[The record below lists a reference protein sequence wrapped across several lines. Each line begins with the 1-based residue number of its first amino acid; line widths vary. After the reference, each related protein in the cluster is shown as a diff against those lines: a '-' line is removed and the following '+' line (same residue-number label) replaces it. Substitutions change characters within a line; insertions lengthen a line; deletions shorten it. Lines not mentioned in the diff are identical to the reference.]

1 MSEPV
6 RLTAV
11 LTHPVQYYA
20 PWFRHIA
27 AHCPEVDLTVLYATD
42 PTPAQRGVGFGVA
55 FQWDTPLTDGY
66 RCRIV
71 RPARAGES
79 VHSERFWGLDVPG
92 IPAAMAESRPDVVLV
107 PGWHSVTLVRALVAC
122 RRARIPLLYR
132 GDSHL
137 GARPSGWRGATWVA
151 RTRLLLGLFDA
162 YLSVGTRARQ
172 YLRRFH
178 VDPCRVFDAPHAVDN
193 ALFAR
198 AAAPYQTPE
207 GRAAARRSLGLDE
220 HAFVVLFVGK
230 LETKKRPF
238 DLIAAMAGLRPG
250 ASLLVV
256 GAGPLDNVCRAQAER
271 LGVRAVWAG
280 FLNQSELGRAYAV
293 GDCLVLPSGGETWGL
308 VVNEALATG
317 LPAIVSDRVG
327 CGPDLVRADETGAI
341 FPMGDAGALAAAIE
355 RIRAGIEASVDYAAA
370 CRARAVDHGL
380 DRATAG
386 LVAACQVVTRA
397 RRAGDS
403 RQGAR

>member
-1 MSEPV
+1 
-6 RLTAV
+6 
-11 LTHPVQYYA
+11 
-20 PWFRHIA
+20 
-27 AHCPEVDLTVLYATD
+27 
-42 PTPAQRGVGFGVA
+42 
-55 FQWDTPLTDGY
+55 
-66 RCRIV
+66 
-71 RPARAGES
+71 
-79 VHSERFWGLDVPG
+79 
-92 IPAAMAESRPDVVLV
+92 
-107 PGWHSVTLVRALVAC
+107 
-122 RRARIPLLYR
+122 
-132 GDSHL
+132 
-137 GARPSGWRGATWVA
+137 
-151 RTRLLLGLFDA
+151 
-162 YLSVGTRARQ
+162 
-172 YLRRFH
+172 
-178 VDPCRVFDAPHAVDN
+178 
-193 ALFAR
+193 
-198 AAAPYQTPE
+198 
-207 GRAAARRSLGLDE
+207 
-220 HAFVVLFVGK
+220 
-230 LETKKRPF
+230 
-238 DLIAAMAGLRPG
+238 MAGLRPG

-280 FLNQSELGRAYAV
+280 FLNQSELGRTYAV
-293 GDCLVLPSGGETWGL
+293 ADCLVLPSGGETWGL